1 MDRPRDAEQWVLA
14 FAGTGMKAFGMRT
27 LAAALAILGI
37 GATPSVAATPITLL
51 YTPGDSFTE
60 SYVAKD
66 RGIFAKHGLDV
77 TLTVGQNGSVITAA
91 LVAGSAQIGA
101 PTPTVFLQAHEQ
113 GVDLVILA
121 SANRNPVQPP
131 NSETGIVAREGSN
144 IHAAADLVGRKLAV
158 QGLGGTIDV
167 LTKKWVQTRG
177 VDYRKVDW
185 IEMQFPTMPDGLKTG
200 LADVVSVVDPFLHRI
215 LAAKIGYRI
224 GDFGDVMPPGTMVVV
239 YAATRDW
246 AQAHADSVAAFR
258 ASLDEAKKFVEDSA
272 NAAAVKAS
280 IANYVHLPPQAAS
293 LIQIPAN
300 LDWQPQPYGLYFWIA
315 TTREQGLISRAPDA
329 ATLIAP

>member
-1 MDRPRDAEQWVLA
+1 MRRSLA
-14 FAGTGMKAFGMRT
+14 LT
-27 LAAALAILGI
+27 LAAFLA
-37 GATPSVAATPITLL
+37 AASPAAAATKLTLL

-66 RGIFAKHGLDV
+66 QGIFARHGLDV

-131 NSETGIVAREGSN
+131 VSETGIVARAGSN
-144 IHAAADLVGRKLAV
+144 IHSAADLVGKKLAV

-167 LTKKWVQTRG
+167 LTKKWVATRG
-177 VDYRKVDW
+177 VDYHKVDW
-185 IEMQFPTMPDGLKTG
+185 IEMQFPLMPDGLKTG
-200 LADVVSVVDPFLHRI
+200 LADAVAVVDPFLHRI
-215 LAAKIGYRI
+215 LGAKAGTLI

-246 AQAHADSVAAFR
+246 AQAHADAVASFR
-258 ASLDEAKKFVEDSA
+258 AALDEAKNFIQDPA
-272 NAAAVKAS
+272 NATAVKAS
-280 IANYVHLPPQAAS
+280 IASYVHLPPQAAAA
-293 LIQIPAN
+293 IQIPTN
-300 LDWQPQPYGLYFWIA
+300 LEWEPRPYGLFFWIQA
-315 TTREQGLISRAPDA
+315 AREQGLITRAPDA

>member
-1 MDRPRDAEQWVLA
+1 MRGRVVLA
-14 FAGTGMKAFGMRT
+14 V
-27 LAAALAILGI
+27 AACL
-37 GATPSVAATPITLL
+37 AATPAGAVTKITLL

-66 RGIFAKHGLDV
+66 QGIFEKHGLDV

-91 LVAGSAQIGA
+91 LIAGSAQIGA

-131 NSETGIVAREGSN
+131 VSETGIVARTGSG
-144 IHAAADLVGRKLAV
+144 ISTAADLVGKKHAV
-158 QGLGGTIDV
+158 QGIGGTIDV
-167 LTKKWVQTRG
+167 LTKKWVAARG

-185 IEMQFPTMPDGLKTG
+185 LELQFPMMPDGLKAG
-200 LADVVSVVDPFLHRI
+200 LVDAVSVVDPFLHRI
-215 LAAKIGYRI
+215 LGAKTGTLI
-224 GDFGDVMPPGTMVVV
+224 GDFGEVMPAGTMVVV
-239 YAATRDW
+239 YAATREW
-246 AQAHADSVAAFR
+246 ARAHAEAVKGFR
-258 ASLDEAKKFVEDSA
+258 ASLDEARVFIENSA

-280 IANYVHLPPQAAS
+280 IASYVHLPPQAAA

-300 LDWQPQPYGLYFWIA
+300 LDSHAVPQGLAFWIA
-315 TTREQGLISRAPDA
+315 TTHEQGLIRHVPDA
-329 ATLIAP
+329 ASLIAP

>member
-1 MDRPRDAEQWVLA
+1 MRGGFALVLA
-14 FAGTGMKAFGMRT
+14 ASI
-27 LAAALAILGI
+27 AASPA
-37 GATPSVAATPITLL
+37 PAATKITLL

-66 RGIFAKHGLDV
+66 QGIFAKHGLDV

-91 LVAGSAQIGA
+91 LLADSAQIGA

-131 NSETGIVAREGSN
+131 VSETGIVAREGSN
-144 IHAAADLVGRKLAV
+144 IHSAADLVGKKHAV

-167 LTKKWVQTRG
+167 LTKKWVETRG

-185 IEMQFPTMPDGLKTG
+185 VELQFPTMPDGLKTG
-200 LADVVSVVDPFLHRI
+200 LADAVSVVDPFLHRI
-215 LAAKIGYRI
+215 LGAKTGYLI
-224 GDFGDVMPPGTMVVV
+224 GDFGEVMPAGTMVVV

-246 AQAHADSVAAFR
+246 AKAHADAVAGFR
-258 ASLDEAKKFVEDSA
+258 AALDESKAFVEDPA
-272 NAAAVKAS
+272 NAATVKAS
-280 IANYVHLPPQAAS
+280 IASYVHLPPQAAAF
-293 LIQIPAN
+293 IQIPAN
-300 LDWQPQPYGLYFWIA
+300 LDWRPLPQGLAFWIA
-315 TTREQGLISRAPDA
+315 TTREQGLIKTAPDA